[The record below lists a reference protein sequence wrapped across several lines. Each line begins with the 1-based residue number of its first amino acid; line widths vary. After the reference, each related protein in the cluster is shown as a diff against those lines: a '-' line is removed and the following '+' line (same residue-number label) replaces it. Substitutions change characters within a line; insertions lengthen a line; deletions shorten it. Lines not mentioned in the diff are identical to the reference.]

1 MVQIADPPLSSGW
14 LYKWTNYL
22 KGYKKRWFVLENG
35 LFSYYK
41 YVLVI
46 LLISGRSSDAVV
58 HSCMG
63 TINLADVSIISKS
76 SSTSFL
82 LREFR
87 GRSYHLKALN
97 VQDKKKWL
105 ENLRMAKSKAT
116 KQSSCIESD
125 GYSDDYG
132 HFRRRSLD
140 TARIPESTSKTS
152 GGFCQESVIPGWRY
166 LRGFRC
172 RGRPDAQGDTEIFIS
187 SASPTNM
194 EGNSTLKTKRSAS
207 QASAITP
214 SATAAQNSPA
224 ETEAGLNVSNNNRQ
238 SCEESQGDGDFLLK
252 TPAFH
257 FPRHRYYTMRHEVT
271 NENIAL
277 NEFRGHVVAV
287 ENAFDAMVI
296 EAERLFSGIS
306 CYLLSK
312 QTENGEKS
320 KEEKPGDVSVTDE
333 QPHTLVSIS
342 RDGLA
347 TLQSSVEALVKTS
360 QKAMAAWSTSTD
372 WFQRR
377 LSAETSR
384 CAQLDLTVEQL
395 AKQHRALELKLFS
408 SYGSLQSAAP
418 EQGLSRSISKG
429 FPADTISSIDDVFF
443 DAQSSTSASVLQ
455 RTATTPSLT
464 AGMARDTLPPSSA
477 SLPSLLNADES
488 SGSDDDLES
497 AAREADIFLDTMSPL
512 SSPTFD
518 GSDKEEDLVDFMHP
532 TTESAS
538 PITVPARKRRTSIP
552 PRPRISLNL
561 WNILKNCLGREL
573 SRIPLP
579 VNFNEPLSFLQRVTE
594 DLTYSHCL
602 DKAAQVPT
610 ENVVERMAWIA
621 AFSVSCYATTAFRT
635 CKPFNPLL
643 GETYECDR
651 SDDEFGWRSFA
662 EQVNLSFPTIDW
674 SPFLFNARIK
684 IPDFQHF
691 SPPSSL
697 FKVSHHPPVVAH
709 YCESTRHGWKFWQE
723 FTVNSKFRG
732 KYLSLVPVGSTHL
745 VFSDGHHY
753 TWSKV
758 TITVHNIIVGR
769 LWIENHGETVIQN
782 HSTQH
787 FCRMQY
793 ESRSYFSRDADRR
806 VTGIVKDADGTP
818 KFKIEG
824 VWNSNVRG
832 FPLNADGSPADSPM
846 TLWSVAPLPPN
857 AEEMYNFTKLAIEL
871 NEPED
876 GVAPTDSRLRPD
888 QRLMEEGLWDE
899 ANTEKERLEAKQ
911 RLKRKIWEEA
921 EASGMIL
928 RCLSQ
933 YLSLPANESIGLVLC
948 KQWEIA
954 SNSCAQDIYRETE
967 STFLPATCTTN
978 FNPSIGPPYK
988 PVWFSPIFDKYTN
1001 ENCHVFTDEYWQA
1014 KAKQDWSRCPDI
1026 Y

>member
-41 YVLVI
+41 
-46 LLISGRSSDAVV
+46 SSDAVV

-172 RGRPDAQGDTEIFIS
+172 RGRPDAQGDTESFIS

-662 EQVNLSFPTIDW
+662 EQV
-674 SPFLFNARIK
+674 
-684 IPDFQHF
+684 
-691 SPPSSL
+691 
-697 FKVSHHPPVVAH
+697 SHHPPVVAH

-921 EASGMIL
+921 EASG
-928 RCLSQ
+928 
-933 YLSLPANESIGLVLC
+933 
-948 KQWEIA
+948 
-954 SNSCAQDIYRETE
+954 
-967 STFLPATCTTN
+967 TTN

>member
-1 MVQIADPPLSSGW
+1 M
-14 LYKWTNYL
+14 
-22 KGYKKRWFVLENG
+22 
-35 LFSYYK
+35 
-41 YVLVI
+41 
-46 LLISGRSSDAVV
+46 
-58 HSCMG
+58 M
-63 TINLADVSIISKS
+63 
-76 SSTSFL
+76 
-82 LREFR
+82 
-87 GRSYHLKALN
+87 
-97 VQDKKKWL
+97 
-105 ENLRMAKSKAT
+105 
-116 KQSSCIESD
+116 
-125 GYSDDYG
+125 
-132 HFRRRSLD
+132 
-140 TARIPESTSKTS
+140 
-152 GGFCQESVIPGWRY
+152 
-166 LRGFRC
+166 
-172 RGRPDAQGDTEIFIS
+172 
-187 SASPTNM
+187 
-194 EGNSTLKTKRSAS
+194 
-207 QASAITP
+207 
-214 SATAAQNSPA
+214 
-224 ETEAGLNVSNNNRQ
+224 
-238 SCEESQGDGDFLLK
+238 
-252 TPAFH
+252 
-257 FPRHRYYTMRHEVT
+257 
-271 NENIAL
+271 
-277 NEFRGHVVAV
+277 
-287 ENAFDAMVI
+287 
-296 EAERLFSGIS
+296 
-306 CYLLSK
+306 
-312 QTENGEKS
+312 
-320 KEEKPGDVSVTDE
+320 
-333 QPHTLVSIS
+333 
-342 RDGLA
+342 
-347 TLQSSVEALVKTS
+347 
-360 QKAMAAWSTSTD
+360 
-372 WFQRR
+372 
-377 LSAETSR
+377 
-384 CAQLDLTVEQL
+384 
-395 AKQHRALELKLFS
+395 
-408 SYGSLQSAAP
+408 
-418 EQGLSRSISKG
+418 
-429 FPADTISSIDDVFF
+429 
-443 DAQSSTSASVLQ
+443 
-455 RTATTPSLT
+455 
-464 AGMARDTLPPSSA
+464 
-477 SLPSLLNADES
+477 
-488 SGSDDDLES
+488 
-497 AAREADIFLDTMSPL
+497 

-662 EQVNLSFPTIDW
+662 EQ
-674 SPFLFNARIK
+674 
-684 IPDFQHF
+684 
-691 SPPSSL
+691 
-697 FKVSHHPPVVAH
+697 VSHHPPVVAH

-921 EASGMIL
+921 EASG
-928 RCLSQ
+928 
-933 YLSLPANESIGLVLC
+933 
-948 KQWEIA
+948 
-954 SNSCAQDIYRETE
+954 
-967 STFLPATCTTN
+967 TTN

>member
-1 MVQIADPPLSSGW
+1 MVQSADPPLSSGW

-41 YVLVI
+41 
-46 LLISGRSSDAVV
+46 SSDAVV

-76 SSTSFL
+76 SPTSFL

-87 GRSYHLKALN
+87 GRSYHLKALS
-97 VQDKKKWL
+97 VEDKKKWL
-105 ENLRMAKSKAT
+105 VNLRMAKSKAT

-132 HFRRRSLD
+132 QFRRRSLD
-140 TARIPESTSKTS
+140 AAQIPESTSKTS

-172 RGRPDAQGDTEIFIS
+172 RGRPDAQGDTESFVGGL
-187 SASPTNM
+187 SPTNAG
-194 EGNSTLKTKRSAS
+194 GNSTLKSRRCSS
-207 QASAITP
+207 QASVGSP
-214 SATAAQNSPA
+214 STTSAKQSPA
-224 ETEAGLNVSNNNRQ
+224 ETESSPKTTSSNRQ
-238 SCEESQGDGDFLLK
+238 NCENLQEERDFLPK
-252 TPAFH
+252 APVFH
-257 FPRHRYYTMRHEVT
+257 FPRHRCCTMSHEVT
-271 NENIAL
+271 SEHVAFQ
-277 NEFRGHVVAV
+277 EFRGHVMAV

-312 QTENGEKS
+312 QNENGEKT
-320 KEEKPGDVSVTDE
+320 KETKSGDMPATDR
-333 QPHTLVSIS
+333 QPHTVVSIPQ
-342 RDGLA
+342 DGLV
-347 TLQSSVEALVKTS
+347 TLQSSVEALIKTS
-360 QKAMAAWSTSTD
+360 QKTMAAWSTSTE

-377 LSAETSR
+377 LAAETDK
-384 CAQLDLTVEQL
+384 CAQLDRTIEQL

-408 SYGSLQSAAP
+408 SYGSLQSAP
-418 EQGLSRSISKG
+418 SEQGPSRSMSKG
-429 FPADTISSIDDVFF
+429 FPEGTISSLDDVFY
-443 DAQSSTSASVLQ
+443 DAQSSTSTSGFP

-464 AGMARDTLPPSSA
+464 TGMPKDTIPASSA
-477 SLPSLLNADES
+477 SLPSLMNADES

-497 AAREADIFLDTMSPL
+497 AAREADIFLDTVSPVA
-512 SSPTFD
+512 SPTYE
-518 GSDKEEDLVDFMHP
+518 GSDKEEDLVDLVPH
-532 TTESAS
+532 TAASSSAV
-538 PITVPARKRRTSIP
+538 TVPARKRRTSIP

-594 DLTYSHCL
+594 DLTYSYCL

-621 AFSVSCYATTAFRT
+621 AFSVSCYSTTALRT

-662 EQVNLSFPTIDW
+662 EQV
-674 SPFLFNARIK
+674 
-684 IPDFQHF
+684 
-691 SPPSSL
+691 
-697 FKVSHHPPVVAH
+697 SHHPPVVAH
-709 YCESTRHGWKFWQE
+709 YCESVRHGWKFWQE

-732 KYLSLVPVGSTHL
+732 KYLSLVPVGFTHL
-745 VFSDGHHY
+745 VFNDGHHY

-787 FCRMQY
+787 SCRMQY
-793 ESRSYFSRDADRR
+793 DSRSYFSRDADRK
-806 VTGIVKDADGTP
+806 VTGIVKDAKGNA
-818 KFKIEG
+818 KYKVEG

-832 FPLNADGSPADSPM
+832 FSLNADGSPADSPM
-846 TLWSVAPLPPN
+846 TLWTVAPLPPN
-857 AEEMYNFTKLAIEL
+857 SEEMYNFSKLAIEL

-911 RLKRKIWEEA
+911 RLKRKIWDEA
-921 EASGMIL
+921 EASG
-928 RCLSQ
+928 
-933 YLSLPANESIGLVLC
+933 
-948 KQWEIA
+948 
-954 SNSCAQDIYRETE
+954 TT
-967 STFLPATCTTN
+967 TFD
-978 FNPSIGPPYK
+978 PSIGPPYK
-988 PVWFSPIFDKYTN
+988 PVWFSPIFDKYTS
-1001 ENCHVFTDEYWQA
+1001 EDCHMFTGEYWDA